1 MTGYSGP
8 PILAGLTP
16 HLESKREE
24 LSSWFAEERAR
35 LPMPFYASVDIRDA
49 GWKVAA
55 VDANAYPA
63 GFNNISDNQRI
74 HLSEH
79 LLSWILSEH
88 PNVEWLHIW
97 PESHTRNKG
106 YVENLLVLRKMLS
119 SGGFRVTVGS
129 PKLSGLPEV
138 EGLTGNLELSETTA
152 DGNLLISS
160 VGMGAGGGETPDLLI
175 LNHDLSDGPLEGI
188 GDVPVAPSQEMGWF
202 QRRKSSHFRHA
213 QPFIDK
219 AAEII
224 GIDPWLLGTHW
235 FVSEDKCLEK
245 DVCKIELAAQVDS
258 CLEFLSGK
266 YAEHGVEGEPVL
278 FVKNDSGTYGLGIIE
293 IHSGDELLNL
303 SKRKVN
309 RLTYGKG
316 GRDAVDFLLQEGVPT
331 ALKLADSVIEPCF
344 YGAGGHGCS
353 AFYRANDKKGVNA
366 NLNTPSTRFISP
378 EEITSAGG
386 DDIIDLADTWHALTA
401 ELAMLAMGA
410 ELAELSGQVG

>member
-1 MTGYSGP
+1 M
-8 PILAGLTP
+8 LA
-16 HLESKREE
+16 
-24 LSSWFAEERAR
+24 
-35 LPMPFYASVDIRDA
+35 
-49 GWKVAA
+49 
-55 VDANAYPA
+55 
-63 GFNNISDNQRI
+63 
-74 HLSEH
+74 
-79 LLSWILSEH
+79 
-88 PNVEWLHIW
+88 
-97 PESHTRNKG
+97 
-106 YVENLLVLRKMLS
+106 

-152 DGNLLISS
+152 EGNLLISS
-160 VGMGAGGGETPDLLI
+160 SGETGAGGGVSPDLLI

-188 GDVPVAPSQEMGWF
+188 GEIPVAPPQEMGWF

-219 AAEII
+219 AANILD
-224 GIDPWLLGTHW
+224 IDPWLLGTHW

-245 DVCKIELAAQVDS
+245 DVCKIELAAQVDR

-353 AFYRANDKKGVNA
+353 AFYRANDKKGVNS

-378 EEITSAGG
+378 EEIARGG
-386 DDIIDLADTWHALTA
+386 GHDIIGSADTWHALTA

-410 ELAELSGQVG
+410 ELAELRGQGG